1 MTRLLRKKSRGVIG
15 VESAIV
21 LIAFVIV
28 AGALAFV
35 YMNMGFST
43 TQQAKAAIG
52 ASLLEASSSLEIAG
66 SVTGIG
72 HVSANALNAT
82 TVPLKIANG
91 GESVNLDPNSSSIR
105 YFSSVIAY
113 DNIYV
118 DILKTGNFN
127 GTEAALQRAE
137 DDLLIS
143 QSPMNGLGWPD
154 KSTAFIWFARNN
166 NDNSIIEAGELA
178 MLTIVWSENERP
190 ESLDT
195 IGTEIILPTGAT
207 LSVDRRVPS
216 VTNPIVDMG

>member
-1 MTRLLRKKSRGVIG
+1 MSRILRKKSRGVIG

-72 HVSANALNAT
+72 HVTANSLNAT

-91 GESVNLDPNSSSIR
+91 GESVNLDPESSSIR
-105 YFSSVIAY
+105 YLSSVLSY

-118 DILKTGNFN
+118 DILKVGNFN
-127 GTEAALQRAE
+127 GTQAALQEAE
-137 DDLLIS
+137 DLLIIS

-190 ESLDT
+190 ESLDS